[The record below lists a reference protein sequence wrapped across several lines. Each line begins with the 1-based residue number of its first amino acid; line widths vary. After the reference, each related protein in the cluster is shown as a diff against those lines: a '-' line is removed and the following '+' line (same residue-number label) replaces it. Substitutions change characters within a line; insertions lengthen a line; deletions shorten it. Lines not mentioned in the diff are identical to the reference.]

1 MHLWTKYENSNTQF
15 KVWWIIEIIVKVM
28 SIKILIKEYSQLWS
42 LDSVLNWTYLIL
54 QVFKGIGYMV
64 LQLIKVLHAER
75 YICSAPGCSSVGS
88 DRLQIVTGYFS
99 LKPWHPSLGTSAVT
113 ASPLLDGSRL
123 PAQIVSAVPY
133 SARWPFCCFSYSLVI
148 AVLHALPDI
157 PSRFHTDRT
166 VNPLQPTS
174 TGNKPNAFSFIL
186 LVCH

>member
-1 MHLWTKYENSNTQF
+1 MEPRLG
-15 KVWWIIEIIVKVM
+15 IELNISYFT
-28 SIKILIKEYSQLWS
+28 SIQRDW
-42 LDSVLNWTYLIL
+42 
-54 QVFKGIGYMV
+54 YMV
-64 LQLIKVLHAER
+64 LQLIKDANRCKLGTLLHAER

-88 DRLQIVTGYFS
+88 DRLQMVTGYFS
-99 LKPWHPSLGTSAVT
+99 LKPWHPPLGTSAVT

-133 SARWPFCCFSYSLVI
+133 SARWPFCCLSYSLVI
-148 AVLHALPDI
+148 AVFHALPDI